1 MDVRVDEPM
10 DISSEG
16 AQHSGGD
23 SGPISALPAS
33 TPANASDAPSPVSQ
47 HVSPTLDV
55 HKQEQLKEAPKDSSV
70 DLVDT
75 NHGAAEEAGAKEVS
89 GYTSELQESQS
100 RSNRSTVEPFGV
112 GITQNVPD
120 DDPVGE
126 EEEEQEQE
134 ESFVGSLDVCLVK
147 YLLVW
152 WENINKHRWTR
163 TRQTLLWEI

>member
-33 TPANASDAPSPVSQ
+33 TPANASDAPSAVSQ

-55 HKQEQLKEAPKDSSV
+55 HKQEQLKEAPKDNSV
-70 DLVDT
+70 DPVDT
-75 NHGAAEEAGAKEVS
+75 NHGAAEEGDAKAVS
-89 GYTSELQESQS
+89 GYISELQELQS
-100 RSNRSTVEPFGV
+100 RSNGSTVAPVSV

-120 DDPVGE
+120 DDPVRE
-126 EEEEQEQE
+126 EEEDEEQE
-134 ESFVGSLDVCLVK
+134 ESFVGSLDVCLVR

-152 WENINKHRWTR
+152 WENINKQRWTR